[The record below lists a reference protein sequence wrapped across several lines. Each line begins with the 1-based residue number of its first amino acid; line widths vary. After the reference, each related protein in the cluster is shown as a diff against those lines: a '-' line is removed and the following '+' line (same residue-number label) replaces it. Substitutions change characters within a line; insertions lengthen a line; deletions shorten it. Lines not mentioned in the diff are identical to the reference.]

1 MHRDDPDP
9 DRPVQALGGAA
20 LTDLPWY
27 SPPPEMSLTRH
38 QVALRAEA
46 QILLE
51 KADTQIRALCDRAG
65 MVGHVDGH
73 GFDTVYHGQPALQ
86 RRPRSLG
93 RHTQRVSLV
102 FEVDQLALVDRTA
115 ALLNVS
121 RSQVVRGCCRFG
133 RGHYERSE
141 LAYGALA
148 VPTSKAAADQAGHG
162 SATPVR
168 PRPASER
175 IRP

>member
-9 DRPVQALGGAA
+9 DRPVQALGGAT
-20 LTDLPWY
+20 LYDMPWFA
-27 SPPPEMSLTRH
+27 PPPEMSLTRH

-73 GFDTVYHGQPALQ
+73 GHDVVYHGQPALQ

-93 RHTQRVSLV
+93 RHTMRVTVSLGV
-102 FEVDQLALVDRTA
+102 EDVTKLDQTA

-121 RSQVVRGCCRFG
+121 RSQAVRGCLRFG
-133 RGHYERSE
+133 RGHYERAE
-141 LAYGALA
+141 RAYGALP
-148 VPTSKAAADQAGHG
+148 VPTSKAAFETGSG

-168 PRPASER
+168 PRPASEL
-175 IRP
+175 IRK